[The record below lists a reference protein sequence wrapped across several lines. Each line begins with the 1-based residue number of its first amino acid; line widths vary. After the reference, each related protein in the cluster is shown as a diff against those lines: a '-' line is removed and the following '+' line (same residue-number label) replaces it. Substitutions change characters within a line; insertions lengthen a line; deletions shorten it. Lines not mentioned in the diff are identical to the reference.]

1 VVFVRKPWLLYLI
14 VFLFIQLTLCL
25 AGWKFVQAG
34 TIDFRNFY
42 ADGHLVRTGETG
54 RLYDYDAQT
63 EVQNRLVS
71 PRAAALPLMTPPVVA
86 LAFAPLSRLSYLWA
100 FRLFAVIN
108 LLLAITAAAWVGRT
122 FKGLSAYAPITPV
135 LLFLGFLPLGF
146 ALMQGQLSV
155 ILLAVYCAA
164 FLALERKR
172 YFVAGLVLSLGLIK
186 LQITLPVAVLFLLW
200 RRWRF
205 VAGFAIGGSIF
216 VLASVATVGFLHMKD
231 IWRSMF
237 GVSILPTYV
246 ERVRYGISPD
256 RMPNLYGL
264 MYMLFGGGRASIFLT
279 LFVSAL
285 LVIWAAR
292 QRCSLVLAILVGL
305 LTSYHLYLHD
315 LTLLLL
321 PSAFLLDRYLDAS
334 QTSSSDDPP
343 QSRMALYATAALLLL
358 PLLSVFLL
366 TTSWISLLC
375 LPMLL
380 AAVALGVGQSAPRP
394 TRAEVRLRTASPHIP
409 LDLASGED

>member
-1 VVFVRKPWLLYLI
+1 
-14 VFLFIQLTLCL
+14 
-25 AGWKFVQAG
+25 
-34 TIDFRNFY
+34 
-42 ADGHLVRTGETG
+42 
-54 RLYDYDAQT
+54 
-63 EVQNRLVS
+63 
-71 PRAAALPLMTPPVVA
+71 
-86 LAFAPLSRLSYLWA
+86 
-100 FRLFAVIN
+100 
-108 LLLAITAAAWVGRT
+108 
-122 FKGLSAYAPITPV
+122 
-135 LLFLGFLPLGF
+135 
-146 ALMQGQLSV
+146 
-155 ILLAVYCAA
+155 
-164 FLALERKR
+164 
-172 YFVAGLVLSLGLIK
+172 VLSLGLIK